1 MCLALKCVRCSW
13 NIFYQNYVFKLNVA
27 NSSTSSV
34 PKIILQRS
42 RRLWYIH
49 ISFSKTIIK
58 MIATQVSP
66 QYEPANWSCI
76 FWIFFGA
83 CPKILRQ
90 QSRFC
95 SLLKFQHFY
104 HLIILLSF
112 GLWPA
117 CVNRCATSNGY
128 IAQGH
133 PNATSPQMMARI
145 NS

>member
-1 MCLALKCVRCSW
+1 MCIALKCVRCSW

-27 NSSTSSV
+27 NSSTSIGSV

-95 SLLKFQHFY
+95 SLLKCSTFLPSHYTTVVWFM
-104 HLIILLSF
+104 
-112 GLWPA
+112 
-117 CVNRCATSNGY
+117 TSMCEPLCDKQRIHCTG
-128 IAQGH
+128 
-133 PNATSPQMMARI
+133 SPEC
-145 NS
+145 N